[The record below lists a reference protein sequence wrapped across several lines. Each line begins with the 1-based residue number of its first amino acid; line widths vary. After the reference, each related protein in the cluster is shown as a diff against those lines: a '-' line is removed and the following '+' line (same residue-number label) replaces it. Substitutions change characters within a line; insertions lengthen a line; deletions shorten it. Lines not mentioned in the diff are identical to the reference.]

1 MARADMPDVI
11 VLLPGILGSVL
22 RKDGRDVWAASA
34 GGVLAG
40 LLSRGQSIRELT
52 LIEDNLDEDLG
63 DGVTADRLMP
73 DVHILPRL
81 WKIDGYSKIRQQIA
95 VSFNVTQGENYFE
108 FPYDWRRDNQVAAIR
123 LQKISHDWLERW
135 RSNSGSTDAKL
146 ILIAHSM
153 GGLVARYFLE
163 VLDGWRNTKALI
175 TFGTPY
181 RGALGALDALTN
193 GVKKGPFDFSE
204 FARSLT
210 SVYQLLPIY
219 PCYDIGD
226 GGLVRVGE
234 TSGIPNVVEQRARE
248 ALAFHR
254 EIMARADERVRQS
267 DSEDNG
273 HRIFPIVGTE
283 QPTLQSARLAGVAV
297 EFLEEYEGEDER
309 GDGTVPRVSATPPEL
324 DEDPRDMYA
333 ATRHASLQNA
343 DAVLTHMGGVIMR
356 LYLDLSRYRR
366 LPRGIPLTPPAK
378 LSLRIEDIYLPNEPI
393 AVHVR
398 PDTEGLDLEVTI
410 ANVDSGAVV
419 AQGALGPPGDG
430 GWRHAE
436 FSPLAEGVY
445 RISVGVE
452 AVGVEPVSDVFA
464 VIGELSD

>member
-1 MARADMPDVI
+1 
-11 VLLPGILGSVL
+11 
-22 RKDGRDVWAASA
+22 
-34 GGVLAG
+34 
-40 LLSRGQSIRELT
+40 
-52 LIEDNLDEDLG
+52 
-63 DGVTADRLMP
+63 
-73 DVHILPRL
+73 
-81 WKIDGYSKIRQQIA
+81 
-95 VSFNVTQGENYFE
+95 
-108 FPYDWRRDNQVAAIR
+108 
-123 LQKISHDWLERW
+123 
-135 RSNSGSTDAKL
+135 
-146 ILIAHSM
+146 LIAHSM

-204 FARSLT
+204 FTRSLT